1 MMGYLMRNRVIFIGS
16 RINDEVCTGFT
27 PKVKALQAT
36 FQHVIIVSVMVGYS
50 FTILMGMT
58 LQVATNIVASLLAME
73 AMNDAEDIKL
83 YINSPGELLPEAP
96 MSIKHAKRLIMQTVR
111 NLSIRGKV
119 IIKLHLCCR
128 RPVLLGDCTA

>member
-16 RINDEVCTGFT
+16 RINDEVGTGLVPT
-27 PKVKALQAT
+27 VNALQAL
-36 FQHVIIVSVMVGYS
+36 QHIIVTNAMVSYP

-96 MSIKHAKRLIMQTVR
+96 TSI
-111 NLSIRGKV
+111 
-119 IIKLHLCCR
+119 
-128 RPVLLGDCTA
+128 

>member
-16 RINDEVCTGFT
+16 RINDEVGTGLVPT
-27 PKVKALQAT
+27 VDALQAL
-36 FQHVIIVSVMVGYS
+36 QHIIVTDAMVSYP

-96 MSIKHAKRLIMQTVR
+96 TSIKHAKRLIMQNVR
-111 NLSIRGKV
+111 NLSIRGEAT
-119 IIKLHLCCR
+119 IKLHLCCR
-128 RPVLLGDCTA
+128 RPVLLGDCTT